1 MASQIR
7 PRTVLLLTI
16 VVAVISVSFAGG
28 AAAQASFTVEDQT
41 ITPGGGEIN
50 VSHNGADAY
59 LQIDHSTL
67 PANWTVER
75 PNAAQ
80 GNADETTW
88 FGGVP
93 NPATI
98 TVVPDGEASISET
111 VEFTATIDDEGN
123 QDTFNVT
130 VAPDPISFSDQ
141 EIAASGGTVNIDSKD
156 AGAYVQVD
164 LSNVPD
170 GWEVTNPDPKTNYN
184 SEEIAWTS
192 PAAETLSFDITPPD
206 DVDAAGQSVEFT
218 GTVDDSYRQDTFN
231 VTFVESHESGV
242 SQTVV
247 DAATSQGNND
257 QLDSL
262 DILDAYSTYL
272 ETGEVN
278 GKEFDSSLSFL
289 DLYSWRLENPPTD
302 ALN

>member
-1 MASQIR
+1 MASKIR

-16 VVAVISVSFAGG
+16 AVAVLSISFAGG

-41 ITPGGGEIN
+41 IAPDGGQIN

-75 PNAAQ
+75 PDAAQ
-80 GNADETTW
+80 GNVDETTW

-93 NPATI
+93 NPAMI
-98 TVVPDGEASISET
+98 TVIPDGEASIGET

-130 VAPDPISFSDQ
+130 VSPDPISFSDQ
-141 EIAASGGTVNIDSKD
+141 EIAASGGTVSVDSKD
-156 AGAYVQVD
+156 AESYVQVD

-170 GWEVTNPDPKTNYN
+170 GWEVTNPDPETNYN
-184 SEEIAWTS
+184 TEEIAWTS

-206 DVDAAGQSVEFT
+206 DVDAAGQSIEFT
-218 GTVDDSYRQDTFN
+218 GTVDDSYRQDTFT
-231 VTFVESHESGV
+231 VTFVETHESGV
-242 SQTVV
+242 SQTVA
-247 DAATSQGNND
+247 DAATSQGNDD

-278 GKEFDSSLSFL
+278 GKEFDDGLPFL
-289 DLYSWRLENPPTD
+289 DLYSWKLENS
-302 ALN
+302 